1 MLIVIY
7 SSIVEK
13 SPRVVSNASLSR
25 QPGMGAYA
33 TRLYWLQFRKMFRF
47 PRGLNFG
54 FQNYIALKLNIAS
67 SL

>member
-25 QPGMGAYA
+25 QGMGAYA
-33 TRLYWLQFRKMFRF
+33 RRLYWLQFRKMFRV
-47 PRGLNFG
+47 PRGLNFV
-54 FQNYIALKLNIAS
+54 FKNYIALILNIAL